1 MEQWSRWPLLLLSHL
16 QVRTP
21 CFIVQPC
28 GRPKGASAT
37 NAFAFARGLLGQ
49 SYRRRPCFFL
59 SLLLY
64 LYLVPFSSSTRR
76 TPPAE

>member
-1 MEQWSRWPLLLLSHL
+1 MEQWSRWPLLLLPHL

-21 CFIVQPC
+21 CFTVQPLWKTQGSVSDQRLC
-28 GRPKGASAT
+28 FCR
-37 NAFAFARGLLGQ
+37 RRLGQ

-76 TPPAE
+76 TPLAE